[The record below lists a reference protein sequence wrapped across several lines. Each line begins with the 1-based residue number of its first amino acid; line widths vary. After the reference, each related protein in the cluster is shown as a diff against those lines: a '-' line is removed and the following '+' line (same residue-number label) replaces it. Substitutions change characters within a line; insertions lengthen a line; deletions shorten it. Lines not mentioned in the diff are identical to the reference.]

1 MKRFILISAAF
12 LLTLPLFAQEK
23 SPPLKDQKDK
33 VSYSIG
39 LNIGSNLARQNVEIN
54 PDALIAGIKDAI
66 AGKPQLTQDQ
76 IKEVMTAFEKDMQAK
91 QKAAGEKSAAEGAKF
106 LEENKKKEGV
116 KTTASGLQYKV
127 IKEGTGAQ
135 PKATDTVT
143 VNYRGTLI
151 GGKEFDSSYKRGQ
164 PATFPLNGVI
174 KGWTEGLQ
182 LMKTGSKY
190 QLFVPPDL
198 AYGERAVGP
207 DLSPNSTLIF
217 EVELLEVKPP
227 DASWHISRGGAPA
240 PQAGTTAG
248 IAAAEAIAIAQGIA
262 EIVEPAFATTPG
274 EIESALAAGER
285 PYFNASQPFPTG
297 VMARRPKDPPGCKK
311 RVCLDETRGQLP
323 AGNRARSI
331 GWPGNR
337 QLPQVESNDP
347 LATRVSISFATALS
361 CGSDVAEQITKKS
374 VNVEIA
380 RKSRTTMSSA
390 FLFEASSAQ
399 VFARFSGVISL
410 APGKFFRAE

>member
-1 MKRFILISAAF
+1 MKRFILIFAAF

-39 LNIGSNLARQNVEIN
+39 LNIGSNLGRQNVEIN
-54 PDALIAGIKDAI
+54 PEALTAGVKDAI

-76 IKEVMTAFEKDMQAK
+76 IKEVMTAFEKDMQQK
-91 QKAAGEKSAAEGAKF
+91 QKAAGEKSAAEGKTF

-127 IKEGTGAQ
+127 IKEGTGAP

-151 GGKEFDSSYKRGQ
+151 DGKEFDSSYKRGQ

-198 AYGERAVGP
+198 AYGERTVGP
-207 DLSPNSTLIF
+207 DLAPNSTLIF
-217 EVELLEVKPP
+217 EVELLDAKP
-227 DASWHISRGGAPA
+227 
-240 PQAGTTAG
+240 
-248 IAAAEAIAIAQGIA
+248 AAEAGTS
-262 EIVEPAFATTPG
+262 PAVP
-274 EIESALAAGER
+274 
-285 PYFNASQPFPTG
+285 PASKPSPS
-297 VMARRPKDPPGCKK
+297 PK
-311 RVCLDETRGQLP
+311 
-323 AGNRARSI
+323 
-331 GWPGNR
+331 
-337 QLPQVESNDP
+337 
-347 LATRVSISFATALS
+347 
-361 CGSDVAEQITKKS
+361 
-374 VNVEIA
+374 
-380 RKSRTTMSSA
+380 
-390 FLFEASSAQ
+390 AS
-399 VFARFSGVISL
+399 
-410 APGKFFRAE
+410 PK

>member
-1 MKRFILISAAF
+1 MKRFILIFAAF

-39 LNIGSNLARQNVEIN
+39 LNIGSNLGRQNVEIN
-54 PDALIAGIKDAI
+54 PEALTAGVKDAI

-76 IKEVMTAFEKDMQAK
+76 IKEVMTAFEKDMQQK
-91 QKAAGEKSAAEGAKF
+91 QKAAGEKSAAEGKTF

-151 GGKEFDSSYKRGQ
+151 DGKEFDSSYKRGQ

-198 AYGERAVGP
+198 AYGERTVGP
-207 DLSPNSTLIF
+207 DLAPNSTLIF
-217 EVELLEVKPP
+217 EVELLDAKP
-227 DASWHISRGGAPA
+227 
-240 PQAGTTAG
+240 
-248 IAAAEAIAIAQGIA
+248 AAEAGTS
-262 EIVEPAFATTPG
+262 PAVP
-274 EIESALAAGER
+274 
-285 PYFNASQPFPTG
+285 PASKPSPS
-297 VMARRPKDPPGCKK
+297 PK
-311 RVCLDETRGQLP
+311 
-323 AGNRARSI
+323 
-331 GWPGNR
+331 
-337 QLPQVESNDP
+337 
-347 LATRVSISFATALS
+347 
-361 CGSDVAEQITKKS
+361 
-374 VNVEIA
+374 
-380 RKSRTTMSSA
+380 
-390 FLFEASSAQ
+390 AS
-399 VFARFSGVISL
+399 
-410 APGKFFRAE
+410 PK